1 MLWHNKFGARIINP
15 KGYRYKHM
23 QKVLEITTAARQRLI
38 HKGVKNIR
46 IGVKEAGCAGMEY
59 IFDEGVETQ
68 TDLVLNHGDFTFLI
82 DTSHMPYIEG
92 MKLDYVRD
100 GIQERFEFDNPKVNY
115 ACGCGTSLTFDMTE
129 GEQAYLNN
137 EDQ

>member
-1 MLWHNKFGARIINP
+1 MIRKRTMDN
-15 KGYRYKHM
+15 
-23 QKVLEITTAARQRLI
+23 KVLEVTAAARQQILD
-38 HKGVKNIR
+38 KGVSNVR

-68 TDLVLNHGDFTFLI
+68 TDLVLNHGDFNFLI
-82 DTSHMPYIEG
+82 DTSHMPYIGG
-92 MKLDYVRD
+92 MKLDFIRD
-100 GIQERFEFDNPKVNY
+100 GIQERFEFINPKVSS